1 VAWFVAWLLAHR
13 LSLWFWDIT
22 IIKQRARARFQLWL
36 FLFLDSSLLVIYALQ
51 VSLSV
56 EARSNDGHADFIAQ
70 VVIDDGTEDEV
81 DVFVSLFL
89 NHDRCLVNFLQ
100 TQIGTT
106 GNGKQ
111 NALGAFHAGFQQW
124 RINSLFCRLHHAVIT
139 ACRAYAHQRRTSIR
153 HNRAH
158 VGTTPTVK
166 DHCRLAMDATTGAGP
181 VPVPP
186 PSPAVTTAGS
196 APASASSI
204 SDLWSSAEVH
214 PTSGF
219 APAPSP
225 RISTRPMS
233 SFTSASEKSRAWESV
248 LIAMN

>member
-158 VGTTPTVK
+158 VGKVDV
-166 DHCRLAMDATTGAGP
+166 DHAWDKNQVGNTLDTIVQDRKSTRLNSSH
-181 VPVPP
+181 V
-186 PSPAVTTAGS
+186 
-196 APASASSI
+196 SI
-204 SDLWSSAEVH
+204 SYAVFCLKKKKSKIIH
-214 PTSGF
+214 TS
-219 APAPSP
+219 
-225 RISTRPMS
+225 
-233 SFTSASEKSRAWESV
+233 
-248 LIAMN
+248 